1 MSHVSVLLLHAAYQG
16 PPSGYRLEAPG
27 VAASAGDSG
36 GGRNLGVPEFARGAD
51 RSALERA
58 AGDDARTQAGRCL
71 DQQHVVEVVALTAPL
86 GEHDDVGV
94 VAASWRHFLRWF
106 RSGLIPESGLSEAV
120 SSPLTSISAS
130 LLAETALA

>member
-1 MSHVSVLLLHAAYQG
+1 MSPHPQAT
-16 PPSGYRLEAPG
+16 
-27 VAASAGDSG
+27 G

-71 DQQHVVEVVALTAPL
+71 DQQHVVEAVALTAPL
-86 GEHDDVGV
+86 GEHDDTGV
-94 VAASWRHFLRWF
+94 VVEQDRDGGEFAQVGRR
-106 RSGLIPESGLSEAV
+106 EAV

-130 LLAETALA
+130 LLAETAFG